1 MIRTIALLTLILF
14 VSSLYGQ
21 GKTFYNY
28 KVTYKLDYKKGLD
41 AQTRG
46 NDYFALYT
54 SDSGSEFVSI
64 GRRALDSI
72 STYKDHSLSLGQFKS
87 LIPEHTFSYVLYY
100 DKATKELSMTQFFTN
115 VGVGYKEDIAL
126 PWQLTGE
133 TKKVKGYLCQKATV
147 TYEGRSYEAWFTL
160 DIPLQEGPYKFK
172 GLPGLIVQ
180 IADTE
185 NEYVFD
191 FMGIKKLDPQPESF
205 YFFKDVDMTTKATF
219 RTIKK
224 KFTENPFAMFS
235 QSGIAIDLSPAEKA
249 SMIEA
254 HKKNL
259 LKTNNTIERY

>member
-1 MIRTIALLTLILF
+1 MKVKFTLLLF
-14 VSSLYGQ
+14 FISLSNIYCQ
-21 GKTFYNY
+21 EKITYNY

-147 TYEGRSYEAWFTL
+147 TYEGRNYEAWFTL

-172 GLPGLIVQ
+172 GLPGLIIQ

-224 KFTENPFAMFS
+224 KFIENPFAMFS
-235 QSGIAIDLSPAEKA
+235 QSGITIDLSPAEKA

>member
-1 MIRTIALLTLILF
+1 MNIVIAFVVIL
-14 VSSLYGQ
+14 VNLSSLYGQ
-21 GKTFYNY
+21 EKITYNY
-28 KVTYKLDYKKGLD
+28 KINYKLDYKKGLD

-64 GRRALDSI
+64 GKRALDSI
-72 STYKDHSLSLGQFKS
+72 SRYKDHSISLGQFKS
-87 LIPEHTFSYVLYY
+87 LIPDHTFSYVLYY
-100 DKATKELSMTQFFTN
+100 DKAIKEFTMTQFFTN

-147 TYEGRSYEAWFTL
+147 IYEGRSYEAWFTL

-172 GLPGLIVQ
+172 GLPGLIIQ

-185 NEYVFD
+185 SEYVFD

-205 YFFKDVDMTTKATF
+205 YFFRDIDMTTKATF

-235 QSGIAIDLSPAEKA
+235 QSGITIDLSPAEKA

-254 HKKNL
+254 HKKTL